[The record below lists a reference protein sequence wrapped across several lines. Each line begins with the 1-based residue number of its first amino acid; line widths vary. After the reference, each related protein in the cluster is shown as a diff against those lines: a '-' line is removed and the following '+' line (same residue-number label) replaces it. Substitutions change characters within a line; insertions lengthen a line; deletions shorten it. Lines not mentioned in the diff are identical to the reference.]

1 MGLYL
6 NSKKASLLYKD
17 ETESTYFVDK
27 TAMLDELIPL
37 IEPNLRDKNQKYI
50 CITRPPISVKE
61 GIAVRFLILW
71 L

>member
-37 IEPNLRDKNQKYI
+37 IEPNLRDKNQIGRASCREK
-50 CITRPPISVKE
+50 SVRSW
-61 GIAVRFLILW
+61 G
-71 L
+71 

>member
-50 CITRPPISVKE
+50 CITRPRRLVNP
-61 GIAVRFLILW
+61 
-71 L
+71 